1 MEKEKNNK
9 GVIILLTVII
19 VILAVLCILFST
31 DTISLK
37 SNTTNNKEQASDN
50 SNKTIKIDESKEYV
64 YDAEY
69 KYDNKY
75 TEYDRANGK
84 GEKRTIDYYGI
95 PVEKSEKDYLKDLIV
110 PYININSNDATKV
123 NTELENLYLKYAK
136 EFDSCIDEVTT
147 TTGPGCSQIL
157 TYRTYSYNNILS
169 VVVIDS
175 TQATSP
181 YIFDYHIYNFDLNTG
196 NIISYNDMLSK
207 LGYSKDTI
215 LDKMKDSIKNQMDI
229 TYKNNSEV
237 DLSEACQYNKDSN
250 GNPLYG
256 TTNCYDITY
265 KLLEESINNNNLL
278 YLTDNEGNLNILPI
292 LYFAF
297 AQNGAKNHYLV
308 KVNK

>member
-1 MEKEKNNK
+1 MEKGKNNK
-9 GVIILLTVII
+9 GIIILLTVII
-19 VILAVLCILFST
+19 VILAVLCILFAT
-31 DTISLK
+31 DTITLN
-37 SNTTNNKEQASDN
+37 SNITNNKEKTSDN
-50 SNKTIKIDESKEYV
+50 SNKKIKIDESKEYV

-75 TEYDRANGK
+75 TEYDRLNGN

-95 PVEKSEKDYLKDLIV
+95 PVEKSEKDYLKDLVV

-136 EFDSCIDEVTT
+136 EFDSCIDEAKT

-175 TQATSP
+175 IQATST
-181 YIFDYHIYNFDLNTG
+181 YIFNYHIYNFDLNTG

-207 LGYSKDTI
+207 LGYNKDTI
-215 LDKMKDSIKNQMDI
+215 LDKMKASIKNQMDI
-229 TYKNNSEV
+229 TYKNNPEG
-237 DLSEACQYNKDSN
+237 DLSKACHYNKDNN

-265 KLLEESINNNNLL
+265 KLLQESIDNSSIL
-278 YLTDNEGNLNILPI
+278 YFVDNDGILNILPI
-292 LYFAF
+292 LYVDFV
-297 AQNGAKNHYLV
+297 QNGSNNHYLV